1 MLTKIEVDDGQG
13 HTLSLPFADVS
24 AGYTIKNIDG
34 LDPVKATIVSTAFAQ
49 LDGSK
54 LQSAR
59 RENRNILLT
68 LGIDPYLASAS
79 VRSLRAALYAY
90 FMPKSMVTLKFFD
103 ENVAYSTIAG
113 QVESFETPLFAR
125 DPEVTISV
133 LCPDPSFLA
142 VAPLTVSSNTVAAGG
157 IETVITNPGSI
168 EAGYILTLVANRALT
183 GLTIR
188 NRRPDNSD
196 ATLDIAVA
204 IAIGDTVKIS
214 TKADAKYVKLTHLGT
229 ETSVLYGVTAASKFG
244 PLWPGVNNFRVIHS
258 AAGAIVPFSLVYT
271 PKYGGL

>member
-49 LDGSK
+49 LDGSQ

-59 RENRNILLT
+59 RENRNIILT

-79 VRSLRAALYAY
+79 VKSLRAALYAY
-90 FMPKSMVTLKFFD
+90 FMPKSFVKIKFFD
-103 ENVAYSTIAG
+103 ENVAYATIAG

-125 DPEVTISV
+125 DPEVAVSI

-142 VAPLTVSSNTVAAGG
+142 VTPITVSSNTVAAGG
-157 IETVITNPGSI
+157 VETPITNPGSI
-168 EAGYILTLVANRALT
+168 EAGYVLTLVANRNLT
-183 GLTIR
+183 GLSVT
-188 NRRPDNSD
+188 NRRPDNTV
-196 ATLDIAVA
+196 ATLDITMA
-204 IAIGDTVKIS
+204 INSGDTIKIS
-214 TKADAKYVKLTHLGT
+214 TVALDKYVKLTRSGT
-229 ETSVLYGVTAASKFG
+229 ESSVIWAVSAASKFG
-244 PLWPGVNNFRVIHS
+244 PLWPGVNSFRIIHS

-271 PKYGGL
+271 PRYGGL